1 MKLPLRIF
9 LDTNVY
15 ILGAGNSQSNE
26 GMILSTLGF
35 LGKVSDSKLADS
47 SELVVSQELLEQIS
61 RVAKR
66 LQNKDW
72 SGELIGRIWQNLNIH
87 YVLIESQAFIA
98 LKKQGLIPREDIG
111 VYLTA
116 QIGDA
121 DCFVSA
127 NHKLIRS
134 LVQDTQEFECLTP
147 AAFVE
152 KYLDSLQ

>member
-1 MKLPLRIF
+1 MRFPSRIF
-9 LDTNVY
+9 LDTNIY
-15 ILGAGNSQSNE
+15 ILGAGNARSNE
-26 GMILSTLGF
+26 GVILSALGF
-35 LGKVSDSKLADS
+35 QQKVSNS
-47 SELVVSQELLEQIS
+47 SEVVVSQELLDQIS

-72 SGELIGRIWQNLNIH
+72 SGELIGRIWQNLNAH
-87 YVLIESQAFIA
+87 YAIVESQAFVA
-98 LKKQGLIPREDIG
+98 LEKQGLIPREDIG

-116 QIGDA
+116 QAGDA

-147 AAFVE
+147 AAFVK